1 MVGAGSAVGGM
12 LRHLAGRWIH
22 AFWPY
27 AFPLPTLAVN
37 LVGCLIMGMV
47 FGYAGRT
54 GNWGTNTLLLLTTGF
69 CGGFTTMSAFA
80 FENIQLMRSGA
91 YTAVLVYITAS
102 VSLGILAAWL
112 GLELTR

>member
-1 MVGAGSAVGGM
+1 
-12 LRHLAGRWIH
+12 
-22 AFWPY
+22 
-27 AFPLPTLAVN
+27 
-37 LVGCLIMGMV
+37 MV

-80 FENIQLMRSGA
+80 YENINLMRTGA
-91 YTAVLVYITAS
+91 YTAVLAYITAT